1 MAGRPFRDFL
11 SHWLSAKDS
20 DDLRRKRL
28 AAMLNGLFTSLGN
41 RLLSVVISLV
51 SVPLT
56 IGYLGTERYGAWIAI
71 GAILAWV
78 GLTDLGLANGLSNAV
93 TSDAARDRHDRVR
106 MHVSNFLLLI
116 GSLSAASGL
125 VAFCLWP
132 FINWSSVFGIA
143 DPSVMAEVRTGMA
156 FALGFFLLRLPFA
169 ASNRI
174 YIAYQEGHIGN
185 FWGAASNLLTL
196 GALIAVT
203 RTEGGL
209 PLLVLALAGV
219 PFLVDVA
226 SSIWLFGL
234 HRPGLRPQ
242 LRAIDRSGFGEIM
255 KVGTQFFL
263 IQVMALVTFQTDVLV
278 ISHFLGAAR
287 VPTYNLT
294 YQLFNYA
301 TLPQALLFSYLWAAY
316 NEAITR
322 GDIAWVRRA
331 VKWNVLGGLAW
342 SAAAVAGLILIAKPF
357 IGWWAGH
364 DLIPSTALVWLMAG
378 WVLMNAVT
386 NSIACLLAAA
396 SHLRYQLIYSAVSTV
411 SNILLSVLLVTRFGP
426 EGVIA
431 ATLLSYALFVLG
443 PILIDS
449 NLLLKRLAR
458 QAAPDPAAQPRPA

>member
-1 MAGRPFRDFL
+1 MASRAIRDFL
-11 SHWLSAKDS
+11 THWLLAKGS

-41 RLLSVVISLV
+41 RLLAVVISLI

-93 TSDAARDRHDRVR
+93 TSDASRDRPDRVR
-106 MHVSNFLLLI
+106 MHLSNFLLLI
-116 GSLSAASGL
+116 GSLSAATGL
-125 VAFCLWP
+125 LAFCLWP
-132 FINWSSVFGIA
+132 LINWPSVFGIS
-143 DPSVMAEVRTGMA
+143 DPAVVAEVRAGMA
-156 FALGFFLLRLPFA
+156 IALGLFLLRLPFA
-169 ASNRI
+169 ATNRV

-185 FWGAASNLLTL
+185 FWGAGSNLLSL
-196 GALIAVT
+196 AALVAVT
-203 RTEGGL
+203 QTQGGL
-209 PLLVLALAGV
+209 PLLVIALAGA
-219 PFLVDVA
+219 PLIVDVA
-226 SSIWLFGL
+226 STIWLFGL

-255 KVGTQFFL
+255 KVGTQFFV
-263 IQVMALVTFQTDVLV
+263 IQIMALVTFQTDVLV

-331 VKWNVLGGLAW
+331 TRWNVLGGLAW
-342 SAAAVAGLILIAKPF
+342 SAMAVVGLILIAKPF

-364 DLIPSTALVWLMAG
+364 DLIPSTALVWLMGG

-386 NSIACLLAAA
+386 NSLACLLAAA
-396 SHLRYQLIYSAVSTV
+396 SHLRYQLVYSTISTA
-411 SNILLSVLLVTRFGP
+411 SNLVLSVLMVTRFGP

-431 ATLLSYALFVLG
+431 ATLLSYSLFVLG

-449 NLLLKRLAR
+449 SLLLRRLER
-458 QAAPDPAAQPRPA
+458 QAATDASTQPA